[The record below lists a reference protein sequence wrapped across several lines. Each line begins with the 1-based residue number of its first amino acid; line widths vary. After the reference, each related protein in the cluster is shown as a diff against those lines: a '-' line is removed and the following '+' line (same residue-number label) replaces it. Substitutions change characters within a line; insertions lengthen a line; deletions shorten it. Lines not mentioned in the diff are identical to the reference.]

1 MTDKLKGDIETVE
14 GPAAENNLHGG
25 EFSRDDLRRRP
36 IYPRIRTQKGR
47 KGSKGRGYRLN
58 IVLFVLTV
66 ITTLFA
72 GASFYV
78 GLWDILKEPAKLLL
92 GVPFS
97 ISILSILL
105 AHEMGHY
112 ITSRRNRVDV
122 SLPYFIPAPTLFGTL
137 GAVIKMRS
145 PIAKKNTLFDIGAAG
160 PIAGLVVAIPVVVLG
175 LAKSK
180 FVDIPAGGSDEIG
193 LIFGDSILFSVI
205 SKAVLGKTPEGQ
217 YIWLHPIGF
226 AGWVGFLVTALNL
239 MPIGQLDG
247 GHIAYA
253 VFGRR
258 QRYVARGFL
267 LVLIFMGVVF
277 YPGWLIWAIL
287 LILIGID
294 HPPIM
299 DGDIPLDKKRVAV
312 GILTFL
318 IFILTFIPNPV
329 RMDM

>member
-1 MTDKLKGDIETVE
+1 LTGREKEEKGVDAGPVRENGLQVRSYFSDDFRRGPVFGRVE
-14 GPAAENNLHGG
+14 
-25 EFSRDDLRRRP
+25 FQKRRK
-36 IYPRIRTQKGR
+36 KG
-47 KGSKGRGYRLN
+47 GYRLN
-58 IVLFVLTV
+58 VILFVLTV
-66 ITTLFA
+66 ITTLIA
-72 GASFYV
+72 GTTFYA
-78 GLWDILKEPAKLLL
+78 GPMDMLKDPAKLLL

-97 ISILSILL
+97 VSILSILL

-160 PIAGLVVAIPVVVLG
+160 PIAGMVVAVPVVVLG
-175 LAKSK
+175 LARSK
-180 FVDIPAGGSDEIG
+180 FVDLPVGGGDEMG
-193 LIFGDSILFSVI
+193 LIFGDSILFWI
-205 SKAVLGKTPEGQ
+205 IAKIVLGQTPEGQ
-217 YIWLHPIGF
+217 CIMLHPIGF

-253 VFGRR
+253 VLGRR

-267 LVLIFMGVVF
+267 LALIFMGVVF

-287 LILIGID
+287 LVLIGID
-294 HPPIM
+294 HPPVT
-299 DGDIPLDKKRVAV
+299 DGEIPLDKKRVVVA
-312 GILTFL
+312 IFTFL

-329 RMDM
+329 EMDM

>member
-1 MTDKLKGDIETVE
+1 MEAVG
-14 GPAAENNLHGG
+14 GPVREDGLRMRSY
-25 EFSRDDLRRRP
+25 FSDDFRRRP
-36 IYPRIRTQKGR
+36 IYPRIRVQNQKRG
-47 KGSKGRGYRLN
+47 GGYRLN
-58 IVLFVLTV
+58 IILFVLTV

-78 GLWDILKEPAKLLL
+78 GLTDILKDPANLLL

-97 ISILSILL
+97 VSILSILL

-145 PIAKKNTLFDIGAAG
+145 PIARKNMLFDIGAAG
-160 PIAGLVVAIPVVVLG
+160 PIAGMVIAVPVVFLG

-180 FVDIPAGGSDEIG
+180 FVDMTGVGGDGIG
-193 LIFGDSILFSVI
+193 LIFGDSILFSLI
-205 SKAVLGKTPEGQ
+205 SKIVLGQTPEGQ
-217 YIWLHPIGF
+217 DILLHPIGF
-226 AGWVGFLVTALNL
+226 AGWVGLLVTALNL

-253 VFGRR
+253 VFGKR
-258 QRYVARGFL
+258 QRYVARAFL

-287 LILIGID
+287 LVLIGID
-294 HPPIM
+294 HPPVM
-299 DGDIPLDKKRVAV
+299 DGDIPLDRKRVIV
-312 GILTFL
+312 GIFTFL

-329 RMDM
+329 RMEM

>member
-1 MTDKLKGDIETVE
+1 MTDREKEERGAVV
-14 GPAAENNLHGG
+14 GPVREDGLRMRSY
-25 EFSRDDLRRRP
+25 FSDDFRRRP
-36 IYPRIRTQKGR
+36 IFPRVRVENR
-47 KGSKGRGYRLN
+47 KRGGGYRLN
-58 IVLFVLTV
+58 IVLFALTV

-72 GASFYV
+72 GATFYV
-78 GLWDILKEPAKLLL
+78 GPMDMLKDPAKLLL

-97 ISILSILL
+97 VSLLSILL

-145 PIAKKNTLFDIGAAG
+145 PIARKNMLFDIGAAG
-160 PIAGLVVAIPVVVLG
+160 PIAGLLVAIPVVVLG

-180 FVDIPAGGSDEIG
+180 FVDIPVGGVDETG
-193 LIFGDSILFSVI
+193 LLFGDSILFWAI
-205 SKAVLGKTPEGQ
+205 SKIVLGQTPEGQ
-217 YIWLHPIGF
+217 CIMLHPIGF
-226 AGWVGFLVTALNL
+226 AGWVGLLVTALNL

-287 LILIGID
+287 LVLIGID
-294 HPPIM
+294 HPPVM
-299 DGDIPLDKKRVAV
+299 DGEVPLDRKRVIV
-312 GILTFL
+312 GAMAFL

-329 RMDM
+329 EMNM